1 MRSMKARAVVSVLV
15 LVMVMSVSAG
25 TRLASAVDPP
35 AATVKV
41 WDTATPIPPSIS
53 LGMTPGES
61 VEDPDGLTG
70 HGTSFPT
77 VVTVYARGTNPG
89 GPSGVSYW
97 NPEGNVFV
105 WYGKTM
111 PGGYSLTM
119 PVPPSS
125 GFPGGVDINRGGGP
139 VLAGGPCGASFGAGD
154 VWVGGQQNEPLYV
167 HLAGTDCFRSYATDN
182 GLLPP
187 TSQVFGVEVD
197 EASGDVFLAQPW
209 EGRISRV
216 HPPTAEATVWN
227 FGGSCGS
234 GGASCGNPS
243 YVTIDPAGRPYAT
256 VTSSVFGDGIVRV
269 NLGADGILG
278 TADDTISIW
287 PIPTQ
292 PAFIR
297 PPLFMSESEQNPN
310 GIITADANGNI
321 WFSESNSGKIG
332 RLSGNEICEYTTPG
346 LSNPQQ
352 IVTVGSGDQLQ
363 VVFTEGNGNSVSVLT
378 QAEADQASF
387 PNRVCT
393 IVAAQTFS
401 TPVVKVIARMFDEEV
416 SPLRTAIVPTVHQVT
431 PVGGSGIQRFSPMPN
446 PLLSVDG
453 TPIGDAG
460 NGFPSGLT
468 GVYATQRIAGAYLK
482 GNKHFEFHSGAITA
496 PPPGGTVPGRMTGGG
511 RLSASDG
518 TKVTYG
524 FVLLCPPSRGHDAL
538 EVNWASG
545 NRFHLEQVSS
555 ASCSDDPSI
564 SPDPPSASFDTHR
577 GSGTGRYNG
586 VSGYTVEWTY
596 TDAGEPGTSDTARI
610 VIRDAFGFII
620 LDVSGTLEKG
630 NNQAHDAGPR

>member
-1 MRSMKARAVVSVLV
+1 MWSPPECHRDLFIRRCRDSPDWGIRMPWINIQMHGSRMQGRWLPLWRILMRSMKARAVVSVLV

-227 FGGSCGS
+227 FAGSCGS

-269 NLGADGILG
+269 SLGADGILG
-278 TADDTISIW
+278 TADDRISIW
-287 PIPTQ
+287 PIRARPT
-292 PAFIR
+292 FIR
-297 PPLFMSESEQNPN
+297 PHLFMSESEQIPN
-310 GIITADANGNI
+310 RIITADANGNI

-401 TPVVKVIARMFDEEV
+401 TPVVKVIPGCSTRRCLPCGRRS
-416 SPLRTAIVPTVHQVT
+416 SPLCTR
-431 PVGGSGIQRFSPMPN
+431 SRRW
-446 PLLSVDG
+446 
-453 TPIGDAG
+453 AG
-460 NGFPSGLT
+460 
-468 GVYATQRIAGAYLK
+468 
-482 GNKHFEFHSGAITA
+482 
-496 PPPGGTVPGRMTGGG
+496 
-511 RLSASDG
+511 
-518 TKVTYG
+518 
-524 FVLLCPPSRGHDAL
+524 
-538 EVNWASG
+538 
-545 NRFHLEQVSS
+545 
-555 ASCSDDPSI
+555 
-564 SPDPPSASFDTHR
+564 R
-577 GSGTGRYNG
+577 GSSGSRRCPIHCCLSMGRRSGMPVTGSHR
-586 VSGYTVEWTY
+586 
-596 TDAGEPGTSDTARI
+596 A
-610 VIRDAFGFII
+610 
-620 LDVSGTLEKG
+620 
-630 NNQAHDAGPR
+630 

>member
-1 MRSMKARAVVSVLV
+1 MWSPPECHRDLFIRRCRDSPDWGTRMPWINIQMHGSRMQGRWLPLWRILMRSMKARAVVSVLV

-70 HGTSFPT
+70 H
-77 VVTVYARGTNPG
+77 
-89 GPSGVSYW
+89 
-97 NPEGNVFV
+97 
-105 WYGKTM
+105 
-111 PGGYSLTM
+111 
-119 PVPPSS
+119 
-125 GFPGGVDINRGGGP
+125 
-139 VLAGGPCGASFGAGD
+139 GAGD

-401 TPVVKVIARMFDEEV
+401 TPVVKVIPGCSTRRCLPCGRRS
-416 SPLRTAIVPTVHQVT
+416 SPLCTR
-431 PVGGSGIQRFSPMPN
+431 SRRW
-446 PLLSVDG
+446 
-453 TPIGDAG
+453 AG
-460 NGFPSGLT
+460 
-468 GVYATQRIAGAYLK
+468 
-482 GNKHFEFHSGAITA
+482 
-496 PPPGGTVPGRMTGGG
+496 
-511 RLSASDG
+511 
-518 TKVTYG
+518 
-524 FVLLCPPSRGHDAL
+524 
-538 EVNWASG
+538 
-545 NRFHLEQVSS
+545 
-555 ASCSDDPSI
+555 
-564 SPDPPSASFDTHR
+564 R
-577 GSGTGRYNG
+577 GSSGSRRCPIHCCLSMGRRSGMPVTGSHR
-586 VSGYTVEWTY
+586 
-596 TDAGEPGTSDTARI
+596 A
-610 VIRDAFGFII
+610 
-620 LDVSGTLEKG
+620 
-630 NNQAHDAGPR
+630 